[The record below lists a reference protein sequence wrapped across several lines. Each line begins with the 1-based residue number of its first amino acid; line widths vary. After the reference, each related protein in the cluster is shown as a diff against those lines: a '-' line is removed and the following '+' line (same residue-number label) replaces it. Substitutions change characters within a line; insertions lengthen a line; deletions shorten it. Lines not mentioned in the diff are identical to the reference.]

1 MENPITPP
9 TIRSARRTPDHFL
22 KTRHPPLLAC
32 LGLMG
37 ALSCFS
43 LCGVALTGDMSGM
56 TDPEMLGVLW
66 QTPVDNALI

>member
-1 MENPITPP
+1 
-9 TIRSARRTPDHFL
+9 
-22 KTRHPPLLAC
+22 
-32 LGLMG
+32 MG